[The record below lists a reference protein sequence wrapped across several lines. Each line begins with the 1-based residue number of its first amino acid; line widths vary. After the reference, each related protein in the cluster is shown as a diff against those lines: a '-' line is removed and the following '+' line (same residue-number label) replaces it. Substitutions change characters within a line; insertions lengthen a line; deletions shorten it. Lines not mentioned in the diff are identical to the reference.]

1 MAESLPSILVDR
13 LSLLQRLGAEVDA
26 QAVLW
31 LADRTGVHDEA
42 ALNSIA
48 EARRIIELTVD
59 MAMAE
64 GCAGHPKVLTMRSE
78 WEQRFVRI
86 KIEMK
91 DKYKGLTESLQ
102 QQVQQT
108 RAVKAYMSTK
118 GSSF

>member
-1 MAESLPSILVDR
+1 MAESLPSILADR

-31 LADRTGVHDEA
+31 LADRTGVHDET

-48 EARRIIELTVD
+48 EARRVIELTVD
-59 MAMAE
+59 MAMAD
-64 GCAGHPKVLTMRSE
+64 GCAEHPMVLAMRAE
-78 WEQRFVRI
+78 WEQRFARI
-86 KIEMK
+86 KVEMK

-102 QQVQQT
+102 QQAQQT